1 MSQHVVVV
9 PYNPQWP
16 ALYEQEAQAI
26 GQSLGENLTAIH
38 HIGSTSVPGLAA
50 KPIIDIMPVVRDL
63 AQVDACSARFEA
75 LGYEVMG
82 ELASPAAAISA
93 RAAMSAPTRSTFF
106 SRTTAPT
113 STATWRCAIICAA
126 TPPTPRLTAS

>member
-26 GQSLGENLTAIH
+26 GQILGENLTAIH

-63 AQVDACSARFEA
+63 RRWT
-75 LGYEVMG
+75 
-82 ELASPAAAISA
+82 PAAPGLRRWA
-93 RAAMSAPTRSTFF
+93 TR
-106 SRTTAPT
+106 
-113 STATWRCAIICAA
+113 
-126 TPPTPRLTAS
+126 